1 MSIKCLRLP
10 FIALLDASVGS
21 PWGYVYPNPTSILR
35 VNYNYKLSTHGYTEN
50 PINILSWLKICSFSV
65 MILDITIQNVPAGL
79 IPQVGVCNVDIL
91 IMC

>member
-1 MSIKCLRLP
+1 MLVLGHP
-10 FIALLDASVGS
+10 GDMF
-21 PWGYVYPNPTSILR
+21 YPNPTSILR

-79 IPQVGVCNVDIL
+79 IPQVGVSVCNVDIL